1 MWFKKKPDARS
12 LPDAILRTVD
22 TDWRPD
28 KSASGRWTRYTHGRA
43 TIDVADVG
51 EVWAW
56 SGSALLAR
64 FNLTEASP
72 DVRMA
77 FLHTI
82 GTIAITAFRQAAAT
96 VSQEREIK
104 DVL

>member
-22 TDWRPD
+22 ADWRPD
-28 KSASGRWTRYTHGRA
+28 RSAGARWRRYIRGRA
-43 TIDVADVG
+43 TVDVADIG

-64 FNLTEASP
+64 FKLDEASP
-72 DVRMA
+72 DVRMV
-77 FLHTI
+77 FLHTLD
-82 GTIAITAFRQAAAT
+82 TIAITTFKQAT
-96 VSQEREIK
+96 TSVSQEREIK